1 MSSFDVT
8 FQLVDSPVDKSEN
21 GGSVAGDGLV
31 GVFRDFPFAKEI
43 ARAKEGATFP
53 TITFRRQGDGE
64 EVAVW
69 TDNAELFD
77 LCLVKDG
84 KKSFL
89 NKRSKAQVEEILLRF
104 RTESVDAIRPPS
116 LWRKLF
122 G

>member
-8 FQLVDSPVDKSEN
+8 FQLVDSPVDKSES
-21 GGSVAGDGLV
+21 GGSVAGDALV
-31 GVFRDFPFAKEI
+31 GVFREFPFAKEI

-53 TITFRRQGDGE
+53 TITFRRQSDGE

-69 TDNAELFD
+69 TVDDEKFD
-77 LCLVKDG
+77 LCFVKNG

-89 NKRSKAQVEEILLRF
+89 NNRSKAQVEEILVRF

-116 LWRKLF
+116 LLRKLF